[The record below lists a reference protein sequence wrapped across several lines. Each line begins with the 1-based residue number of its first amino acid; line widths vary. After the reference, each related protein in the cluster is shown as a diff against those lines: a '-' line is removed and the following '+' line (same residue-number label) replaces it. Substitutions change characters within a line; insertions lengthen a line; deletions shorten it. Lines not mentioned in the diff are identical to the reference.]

1 MRRNPN
7 RYGSITKLS
16 GSRSRPWMI
25 RVTVFDEDG
34 FGRQV
39 PIDYAK
45 TEEEARII
53 LAQYNDNPWSIDRNR
68 VMLAD
73 LYQRWLDVKAP
84 KLSPANQ
91 HSLKSAYRHLSKY
104 YGAKYRTLRAY
115 HMQDCIDNCGLS
127 YSTQAAI
134 KALWGHLDAFA
145 FECDIIVKMY
155 SQLTTSSPTPDTT
168 RTPFTLDQVESLWK
182 IETEPW
188 VDTVLI
194 FIYTGFRITELL
206 TMQTDQIDLQD
217 MTFRGGIKTAAG
229 KGRIVPIHPKILPFV
244 REWVE
249 KGKPYL
255 FTFNGKKLSSNRY
268 YKFWGEVMDKINAK
282 KTPHEARHTF
292 ETLLDNAGGNRK
304 CIDLLMGH
312 KSSDIG
318 NRTYNHKTLEQLR
331 ETILLLP

>member
-25 RVTVFDEDG
+25 RVTIFDEDG

-39 PIDYAK
+39 PIDYAE
-45 TEEEARII
+45 TEEEAKII

-68 VMLAD
+68 VTLAE
-73 LYQRWLDVKAP
+73 LYQRWVDIKLP
-84 KLSPANQ
+84 KLGKSNQ
-91 HSLKSAYRHLSKY
+91 RCLQAAYLHLKKY

-115 HMQDCIDNCGLS
+115 HMQDCIDNCGRS
-127 YSTQAAI
+127 YSTQSVI

-155 SQLTTSSPTPDTT
+155 SQLTTSPPTPETT
-168 RTPFTLDQVESLWK
+168 RSPFTPEQIEALWK
-182 IETEPW
+182 IQNEPW

-194 FIYTGFRITELL
+194 YIYTGFRLTELL
-206 TMQTDQIDLQD
+206 TMRTDQVDILQG
-217 MTFRGGIKTAAG
+217 TFRGGVKTVAG
-229 KGRIVPIHPKILPFV
+229 KERIVPIHPRILPFV
-244 REWVE
+244 QTWMA
-249 KGKPYL
+249 KGEPYL
-255 FTFNGKKLSSNRY
+255 LTFNGQPFTPYLYHKC
-268 YKFWGEVMDKINAK
+268 WQAVMLKIGAK
-282 KTPHEARHTF
+282 KTVHETRHTF

-331 ETILLLP
+331 ATILLIQ